1 MRTILNFDDGLGAAP
16 ALPQA
21 VTARADAARGPV
33 GLFQSAT
40 ATAET
45 GWGRWSGALLTAT
58 AAHVLAVAVGVLMVP
73 TQAPPEVKKPEPELV
88 LMAYAPPPPPLGGG
102 ALKQSTPEP
111 VKPVVQKPRP
121 KRQELVVPAKV
132 PEPVKEP
139 EPVVEQV
146 ETPVA
151 TQVSAVAPQ
160 APAGPGVP
168 DGAVGGVVGGVVGG
182 IVGGKVGGQGKAP
195 PIYTPREVMKLPALL
210 SGKPEYPR
218 RAREDGITG
227 VVMVMVVIGADGTVE
242 PGSPRIHRSVPGLDE
257 AALGSVAGWR
267 FSPALGHD
275 GAPVRVK
282 VVIPVKFALR

>member
-16 ALPQA
+16 TLPQA
-21 VTARADAARGPV
+21 VTARADAVRSPV

-40 ATAET
+40 ATADA

-58 AAHVLAVAVGVLMVP
+58 VAHVVAVAVGLMVS
-73 TQAPPEVKKPEPELV
+73 TQAPPRVTKPEPELV

-102 ALKQSTPEP
+102 ALKQATPQP

-121 KRQELVVPAKV
+121 KHRELVVPAKV
-132 PEPVKEP
+132 PEPVKEL
-139 EPVVEQV
+139 EPVVEQ
-146 ETPVA
+146 EEPPAATEVA
-151 TQVSAVAPQ
+151 AVASQ

-182 IVGGKVGGQGKAP
+182 IVGGKLGGQGTAP

-227 VVMVMVVIGADGTVE
+227 VVMVMVVIGTDGTVE

-257 AALGSVAGWR
+257 AALESVAGWR

>member
-1 MRTILNFDDGLGAAP
+1 M
-16 ALPQA
+16 
-21 VTARADAARGPV
+21 

-58 AAHVLAVAVGVLMVP
+58 VAHVLAVAVGLMVS
-73 TQAPPEVKKPEPELV
+73 TQAPPVVKKPEPELV

-102 ALKQSTPEP
+102 ALKQATPEP

-146 ETPVA
+146 ETPAATEVA
-151 TQVSAVAPQ
+151 AVAPQ

-168 DGAVGGVVGGVVGG
+168 DGAVGGVVG
-182 IVGGKVGGQGKAP
+182 
-195 PIYTPREVMKLPALL
+195 
-210 SGKPEYPR
+210 
-218 RAREDGITG
+218 
-227 VVMVMVVIGADGTVE
+227 
-242 PGSPRIHRSVPGLDE
+242 
-257 AALGSVAGWR
+257 
-267 FSPALGHD
+267 
-275 GAPVRVK
+275 
-282 VVIPVKFALR
+282 